1 MKLRSLTLSNVR
13 KFAGQTATISGIGD
27 GVSVVSEANEFGKST
42 FFDALHALFFLKY
55 SAATREVKSL
65 QSNAGG
71 AVRVAADIELPEG
84 RFTLEKSF
92 LAQKRA
98 SVKDASGTVIA
109 LDDEAERWIA
119 ALMANGLEG
128 PAGLLWV
135 RQGVTALEP
144 AGSTGKEKET
154 LLGARQSLL
163 SSVAGEIDMIT
174 GGRRMDRVIEA
185 ATQALARLATKTG
198 RPFTQGP
205 WHAAQVEM
213 ETHQARHD
221 ALDKACRELSSALH
235 QRREVAARLKTL
247 DAPDRIAAL
256 DLAVAQAEKAHAA
269 AAAHAEKLT
278 HARGQVELRLLEQEA
293 AQSKLD
299 TLIGAARQYEM
310 SKAALD
316 QARRIQSEAAQ
327 ALGTA
332 EVAVKEAQRDATKAE
347 ESLSQATATREAA
360 QQEVLRQSAADRYEQ
375 LRDVLAQVVE
385 KQRGLSQAKAAL
397 ATQPATARAL
407 AQIEDAQATVTRKQR
422 DVASGGVQMALS
434 YTGAQ
439 RVLLEGQPLETGSH
453 QIAQRQVFD
462 LQGIGQLTIDPGGA
476 AVDTSALEQAQNAL
490 RTALAAIGARDV
502 TEARAMAAQRAELE
516 TEVTLLARVIET
528 LAPDGVQQM
537 QEAVE
542 QAKAAASQMEPAS
555 EAPPTDP
562 AALSL
567 ALDEAQEGARR
578 SRSAYDQARDT
589 RDKARAAQA
598 RAQAELE
605 AAQAGFETAQAAYGA
620 SDSFAARQDDAARN
634 HSAAQVAVND
644 AQAAVDVL
652 ERAAP
657 DLASATAE
665 LTRARSAAQNA
676 RDAVTR
682 LRTEHAELSATIRT
696 RAEDGVEEKRD
707 EAAGLLQRATE
718 RAARFAHEAAGLSL
732 LVETLRSKRGAAQEA
747 YFGPVQQ
754 ELTPLLALLHAD
766 AALSFDPSSM
776 LPQGLSRAGV
786 EEPLDR
792 LSGGT
797 QEQIAILTRL
807 AFARLFARQG
817 KPMPIILDDALVYSD
832 DNRIT
837 AMFTALHRVA
847 TDQQVIVFTCRQMAF
862 AGLGGVQP
870 LVQVTDDG

>member
-42 FFDALHALFFLKY
+42 FFDALHALVFLKY

-65 QSNAGG
+65 QSNPGG
-71 AVRVAADIELPEG
+71 AVRVAAEIELPEG

-98 SVKDASGTVIA
+98 SVKDANGTVIA
-109 LDDEAERWIA
+109 LDDEAEGWIA
-119 ALMANGLEG
+119 ALMDNGLEG

-144 AGSTGKEKET
+144 VGSTGKEKET

-198 RPFTQGP
+198 KPYSQGP

-213 ETHQARHD
+213 ETHQARHN

-235 QRREVAARLKTL
+235 QRREVAARLETL

-256 DLAVAQAEKAHAA
+256 DLTVAQAEQNHASA
-269 AAAHAEKLT
+269 QAYAEKLA

-299 TLIGAARQYEM
+299 ALIGAARAYEQC
-310 SKAALD
+310 KVALE
-316 QARRIQSEAAQ
+316 QARTAQNDAAET
-327 ALGTA
+327 LSSA
-332 EVAVKEAQRDATKAE
+332 ETAVKDTQRDTAISE
-347 ESLSQATATREAA
+347 EALSQATVTREAA
-360 QQEVLRQSAADRYEQ
+360 QQEALRQNAAEKYEQ
-375 LRDVLAQVVE
+375 MRDVLAQVLE
-385 KQRGLSQAKAAL
+385 KHRALVQAKAAL
-397 ATQPATARAL
+397 GAQPATAQAL
-407 AQIEDAQATVTRKQR
+407 AQIESAQTTVTQTQR
-422 DVASGGVQMALS
+422 DVASGGVQIALS
-434 YTGAQ
+434 YTGVQ
-439 RVLLEGQPLETGSH
+439 RVSVGGQPLEAGPR
-453 QIAQRQVFD
+453 QIAQREVFD
-462 LQGIGQLTIDPGGA
+462 LDGIGQLVIDPGGA
-476 AVDTSALEQAQNAL
+476 AVDTSALEQAQNDLRAAL
-490 RTALAAIGARDV
+490 NAIGASDLR
-502 TEARAMAAQRAELE
+502 EARAMAAQRTELKA
-516 TEVTLLARVIET
+516 EVTLLERVIET
-528 LAPDGVQQM
+528 LAPEGVEQM

-542 QAKAAASQMEPAS
+542 QAKAAAGQIKPVS
-555 EAPPTDP
+555 EVRAADP
-562 AALSL
+562 AALL
-567 ALDEAQEGARR
+567 AALDEAQEGARR
-578 SRSAYDQARDT
+578 SRRAYDQARDA

-620 SDSFAARQDDAARN
+620 PDDFAARQDDAARR
-634 HSAAQVAVND
+634 HSAAQIAVND
-644 AQAAVDVL
+644 AQGAVDVL
-652 ERAAP
+652 EREAP

-707 EAAGLLQRATE
+707 EAAGLLQSAAD

-847 TDQQVIVFTCRQMAF
+847 ADQQVIVFTCRQMAF

-870 LVQVTDDG
+870 LVQVTHDS

>member
-1 MKLRSLTLSNVR
+1 MKLRSLSLSNVR

-55 SAATREVKSL
+55 SAATREMKSL

-71 AVRVAADIELPEG
+71 AVRVAAEIELPDG

-98 SVKDASGTVIA
+98 SVKDTGGTVIA

-119 ALMANGLEG
+119 ALMDNGLEG

-144 AGSTGKEKET
+144 AGTTGKEKET

-185 ATQALARLATKTG
+185 ATQALTRLATKTG
-198 RPFTQGP
+198 KPYTQGP
-205 WHAAQVEM
+205 WHAAQVEAD
-213 ETHQARHD
+213 THQARHD

-235 QRREVAARLKTL
+235 QRREVGLRLETL

-256 DLAVAQAEKAHAA
+256 HLAVVQVEQAYAA
-269 AAAHAEKLT
+269 AAAHAEKVT
-278 HARGQVELRLLEQEA
+278 HAQGQVELRLLEQEA

-299 TLIGAARQYEM
+299 ALIGAARQYETG
-310 SKAALD
+310 KAALD
-316 QARRIQSEAAQ
+316 RTRTAQSEAEK
-327 ALGTA
+327 ALSAA
-332 EVAVKEAQRDATKAE
+332 EAAVTDAQRDAAKAE
-347 ESLSQATATREAA
+347 ETLSQATATRDAA
-360 QQEVLRQSAADRYEQ
+360 QQAALRQNAAEKYGQ
-375 LRDVLAQVVE
+375 LRDVLAQVLE
-385 KQRGLSQAKAAL
+385 KQ
-397 ATQPATARAL
+397 RAL
-407 AQIEDAQATVTRKQR
+407 AQAKATLGTLSVTAQTLAHIEDAQATVMRTQR
-422 DVASGGVQMALS
+422 DVASGGVQMVLS

-439 RVLLEGQPLETGSH
+439 RVLVAGLPLEAGPR
-453 QIAQRQVFD
+453 QITQREV
-462 LQGIGQLTIDPGGA
+462 LELAGIGQLTIDPGGA
-476 AVDTSALEQAQNAL
+476 TVDTSALEQAQNAL
-490 RTALAAIGARDV
+490 RAALEAIGARDV
-502 TEARAMAAQRAELE
+502 SEARAMAAQRAELE
-516 TEVTLLARVIET
+516 AEVTLLARVIET
-528 LAPDGVQQM
+528 LAPEGVEQM

-542 QAKAAASQMEPAS
+542 QAKAAAGQITAVS
-555 EAPPTDP
+555 EVPSADP
-562 AALSL
+562 AALVL

-578 SRSAYDQARDT
+578 SRRSYDQARDA
-589 RDKARAAQA
+589 RDNARATQA

-605 AAQAGFETAQAAYGA
+605 SAQAGFDTAQAACGA
-620 SDSFAARQDDAARN
+620 PDDFAVRQDDAAQH
-634 HSAAQVAVND
+634 HSAAQVAVHD
-644 AQAAVDVL
+644 AQAAVDKL

-665 LTRARSAAQNA
+665 LTRTRSAAQNA

-707 EAAGLLQRATE
+707 EAAGLLQSAKD

-732 LVETLRSKRGAAQEA
+732 LVETLRNKRGAAQEA

-786 EEPLDR
+786 EEPLNR

-870 LVQVTDDG
+870 LVQVTQDS